1 MPAGIAVFDCALLIG
16 RLAQEVAYFKSLD
29 WSFKAPEVTYLN
41 SFIGRLRHKKL
52 HIKSFDWSKSYIFD
66 WSVN

>member
-41 SFIGRLRHKKL
+41 SFIGRVGLPL
-52 HIKSFDWSKSYIFD
+52 DIIKAMLLTFAF
-66 WSVN
+66 VGFV